1 MRGGLVMPFLQNK
14 IAKLP
19 KWFIGT
25 QEKYNNLKN
34 RDDYA
39 VYFIYD
45 TGAIHFKDD
54 TLNKSI
60 ILYKDGEKPLIGA
73 EDRLYI
79 NGDTFEGWVYELD
92 TWTQV
97 LAPVNQEL
105 DVSIAD
111 AIGTKRMD
119 GVSTMKIAQLM
130 SEYLMSKSVHS
141 MTWDEDTHQ
150 LTYKLG
156 KSGFPIEITD
166 IITKIV
172 LDVDRQKLV
181 GYNHRDEKLH
191 EIDFIDNH
199 IIGGRYDDGRK
210 AIIFSMRDGSE
221 VRLYATA
228 MINIYKGL
236 DTASMKNGVVNYID
250 GKNVITFEAKISK
263 EIYNQLQLKEDGLYA
278 ESLDK
283 NIDKIEDSTFIINN
297 QEYAVPSLRITEF
310 ATEDLIESI
319 KQELLEF
326 LESKKSV
333 WIHTEDLLKTSFSEE
348 EARKDKYPTINLL
361 NSYCGL
367 KRL

>member
-1 MRGGLVMPFLQNK
+1 
-14 IAKLP
+14 
-19 KWFIGT
+19 
-25 QEKYNNLKN
+25 
-34 RDDYA
+34 
-39 VYFIYD
+39 
-45 TGAIHFKDD
+45 
-54 TLNKSI
+54 
-60 ILYKDGEKPLIGA
+60 
-73 EDRLYI
+73 
-79 NGDTFEGWVYELD
+79 
-92 TWTQV
+92 
-97 LAPVNQEL
+97 
-105 DVSIAD
+105 
-111 AIGTKRMD
+111 
-119 GVSTMKIAQLM
+119 
-130 SEYLMSKSVHS
+130 
-141 MTWDEDTHQ
+141 
-150 LTYKLG
+150 
-156 KSGFPIEITD
+156 
-166 IITKIV
+166 
-172 LDVDRQKLV
+172 
-181 GYNHRDEKLH
+181 
-191 EIDFIDNH
+191 
-199 IIGGRYDDGRK
+199 
-210 AIIFSMRDGSE
+210 MRDGSE

-333 WIHTEDLLKTSFSEE
+333 WIHTEDLLKTSFSED

>member
-1 MRGGLVMPFLQNK
+1 MPFLQNK

-34 RDDYA
+34 RNDYA

-45 TGAIHFKDD
+45 TGVIHFRDD

-60 ILYKDGEKPLIGA
+60 ILYRDGEKPLIGA

-79 NGDTFEGWVYELD
+79 NGDTFEGWVYESD
-92 TWTQV
+92 NWVQV

-111 AIGTKRMD
+111 AINAKRMD
-119 GVSTMKIAQLM
+119 GISTMKIAQLM

-141 MTWDEDTHQ
+141 MAWDEETHQ

-172 LDVDRQKLV
+172 LDTDTRKLV
-181 GYNHRDEKLH
+181 AYNHKDEKIH

-199 IIGGRYDDGRK
+199 IVAGRYDDSRK
-210 AIIFSMRDGSE
+210 AIIFSMRNGTE

-228 MINIYKGL
+228 LLNIYKGL
-236 DTASMKNGVVNYID
+236 DTSSMYNRVVNYID
-250 GKNVITFEAKISK
+250 GKNVISFEARISK
-263 EIYNQLQLKEDGLYA
+263 ELYNRIQVKEDGLYS
-278 ESLDK
+278 ERVEQNLEELK
-283 NIDKIEDSTFIINN
+283 DSTFIIHNK
-297 QEYAVPSLRITEF
+297 EYAVPALKITEF

-326 LESKKSV
+326 LESKSSV

-348 EARKDKYPTINLL
+348 EAKKDKYPTINLI
-361 NSYCGL
+361 NSYFGL